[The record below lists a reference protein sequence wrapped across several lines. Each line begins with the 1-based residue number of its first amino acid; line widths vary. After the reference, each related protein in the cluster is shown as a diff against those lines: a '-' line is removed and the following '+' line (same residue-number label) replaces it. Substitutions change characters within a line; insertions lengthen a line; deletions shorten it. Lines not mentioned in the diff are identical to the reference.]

1 MELDRGCG
9 RRGGGFGVGLRGEG
23 YGLTEEGEEG
33 KGGGFRG
40 RYMGQGAVA
49 GDEIAETAGGF
60 AYSLESIDEILI

>member
-1 MELDRGCG
+1 MRS
-9 RRGGGFGVGLRGEG
+9 EG

-49 GDEIAETAGGF
+49 GDEIAEAAGGF
-60 AYSLESIDEILI
+60 AYSLESVDEILI